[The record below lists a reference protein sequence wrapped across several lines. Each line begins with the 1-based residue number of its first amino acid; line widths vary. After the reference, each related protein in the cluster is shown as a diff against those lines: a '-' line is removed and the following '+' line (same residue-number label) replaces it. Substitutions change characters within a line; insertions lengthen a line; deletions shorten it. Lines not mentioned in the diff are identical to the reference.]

1 MSECKYKLDDLKNG
15 LGCDAVMSGV
25 KTVLIGLIDDVAVW
39 PQEIE
44 TPTSMEENVMLSGVP
59 VMKPGKRM
67 FRLYSK
73 NDAGEYQYTGQGEE
87 GSRSQQANL
96 NIYNPGFRK
105 SINGFIRAVQNAQLF
120 IICLTN
126 QGEWHVMGDKY
137 RGAVLSEF
145 TATSGKAVGDPNGV
159 DMTFI
164 YNTPSDRVIELT
176 DAQVEALCS
185 VSSYNEVTG
194 TLECEADTTQPL
206 DPMINV
212 VGNITAND
220 YALGMTFLK
229 MQAGSNSWTEE
240 VMPDES
246 GDFTATVPGKEG
258 EIVTSPV
265 NVTLY
270 THILV
275 NGEMVMK
282 QLAVKNVYVS

>member
-1 MSECKYKLDDLKNG
+1 MAECKYKLDDLRSG
-15 LGCDAVMSGV
+15 QGCETVMSGV

-44 TPTSMEENVMLSGVP
+44 NPSSMEENVMLVGVP

-67 FRLYSK
+67 FKLYSK
-73 NDAGEYQYTGQGEE
+73 NDAGEYQCTGQGEE

-126 QGEWHVMGDKY
+126 QGEWHVMGDRY

-145 TATSGKAVGDPNGV
+145 TATSGKATTDANGA

-176 DAQVEALCS
+176 DSQVDILCS
-185 VSSYNEVTG
+185 VSGDMTPAAISAVGESNVLATGATLGATFTENDEAISKVGFRYKEEGTSAWETVSATNFTSGVPWTKAVTG
-194 TLECEADTTQPL
+194 LASGKDYLYYAFMVVDGQERYSGTYSFTT
-206 DPMINV
+206 
-212 VGNITAND
+212 A
-220 YALGMTFLK
+220 
-229 MQAGSNSWTEE
+229 
-240 VMPDES
+240 
-246 GDFTATVPGKEG
+246 
-258 EIVTSPV
+258 
-265 NVTLY
+265 
-270 THILV
+270 
-275 NGEMVMK
+275 
-282 QLAVKNVYVS
+282 